1 MHRRKRKGNCLAR
14 LKCRIGKIRAH
25 IQSDSSLEMRL
36 KGKKKSPSAGSKNS
50 HCFLSDCY
58 TYRQLQTKEAGVVG
72 YLYFFNTQNLHHF
85 FLVFIHLLFR
95 RTAIASSQVLI
106 LNILE
111 TAGQGSTW
119 REAIAVRS
127 RKPILIHILIFTF
140 VCKFQF
146 SWFSE
151 FPLLPLRQQQAAA
164 TEAGGGKLRSHLWSS
179 ITNIVTTVMLSSI
192 LIERPIFLASQLV
205 SIPTMRIHFSS
216 NILQH
221 FVALLRIPIVNVSGF
236 LAFKVFSN
244 HSERRLKMGFV
255 P

>member
-1 MHRRKRKGNCLAR
+1 MHRGKKKSTCLAR

-58 TYRQLQTKEAGVVG
+58 TYRQLQTKEAGVG
-72 YLYFFNTQNLHHF
+72 GFIISLIPKTFTISSSFSSIFYFDELPLLTLRLFY
-85 FLVFIHLLFR
+85 FIYWLTSGR
-95 RTAIASSQVLI
+95 
-106 LNILE
+106 
-111 TAGQGSTW
+111 GSTW
-119 REAIAVRS
+119 REAIAVGS

-192 LIERPIFLASQLV
+192 LIEQPIFLASQLV

-216 NILQH
+216 NILHH
-221 FVALLRIPIVNVSGF
+221 FAALLRIPIVNVPGF
-236 LAFKVFSN
+236 LASIVFSK
-244 HSERRLKMGFV
+244 HSARRLKMGFV